1 LKTWGVDGGVDVLAE
16 KRSSIDGFLLEFK
29 EDTRDWTAN
38 ARKEL
43 RIGWLMGNRLERLGS
58 DPCVREMSTAFGVAL
73 NLLLILESGKA
84 FYFGLQ
90 LSKCRKK

>member
-58 DPCVREMSTAFGVAL
+58 DSCVHCHRDVDGVRYCVDSVADTRF
-73 NLLLILESGKA
+73 ILFA
-84 FYFGLQ
+84 NI
-90 LSKCRKK
+90 